1 MPKLKAG
8 VITSKPFLKAGNR
21 YISEA
26 GIITL
31 HKRTNYTSTKPEQ
44 YLFFEPSGTGERQYL
59 SSLYPQPDGGFIAEK
74 NGVYWRVNLTEQEIR
89 FTSLKTPKQA
99 QSLSPL

>member
-1 MPKLKAG
+1 MTKLKAG
-8 VITSKPFLKAGNR
+8 FITSKPFLKAGNR

-31 HKRTNYTSTKPEQ
+31 HKRTNYTSTKPEH
-44 YLFFEPSGTGERQYL
+44 YLFFEPSGTGQRQYL

-89 FTSLKTPKQA
+89 FTSVAKGEGAK
-99 QSLSPL
+99 PL